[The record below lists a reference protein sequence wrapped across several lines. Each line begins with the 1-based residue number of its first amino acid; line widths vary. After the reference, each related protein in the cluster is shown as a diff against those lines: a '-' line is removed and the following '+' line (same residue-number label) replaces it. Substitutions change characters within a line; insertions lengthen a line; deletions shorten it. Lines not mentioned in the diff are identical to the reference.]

1 MLTGYSM
8 FTMDVIYRALNKQC
22 LIVCVLLS
30 ELSNVNC
37 CLPDPGNT
45 AFPQQFMFQAYP
57 SVNVNLG
64 DKLEIKCTAN
74 DTSPLSSMALLSR
87 MHKQLNTTCVVL
99 LGSGMC
105 SYVVETVQLWHIGKY
120 DCIKIYKNGT
130 CYSKSLIIQKAV
142 YVPTEITTVAVS
154 RGTTKLQP
162 TTEVSSETTTMTSS
176 TTQKTVFETDSFVT
190 HSADKTTL
198 GSGATL
204 STSLLLVAAISLA
217 TVVTFD

>member
-1 MLTGYSM
+1 M
-8 FTMDVIYRALNKQC
+8 FTMDAIYRVLNKQS
-22 LIVCVLLS
+22 LVVCVLLL
-30 ELSNVNC
+30 ELSNVDC

-57 SVNVNLG
+57 SVVVNLG

-87 MHKQLNTTCVVL
+87 THKQLNTTCVVL
-99 LGSGMC
+99 SVAGIC

-142 YVPTEITTVAVS
+142 YVPAEITTMTVAK
-154 RGTTKLQP
+154 GTTKLQP
-162 TTEVSSETTTMTSS
+162 TTEVSTETTTMTAS

-190 HSADKTTL
+190 HSEDKTTL

-204 STSLLLVAAISLA
+204 STSLLLVAVLNLA
-217 TVVTFD
+217 TVVMFD